1 MESVPPAS
9 LRLGDRPFYD
19 SMSAGGGQEAG
30 GPSPGFPAL
39 PPSMPVFSV
48 LREKM
53 DPKMAIC
60 MSAPKLEEKL
70 PACALSRA
78 ALTGRSAG
86 FRLCSLQRRA
96 VIGDP

>member
-1 MESVPPAS
+1 
-9 LRLGDRPFYD
+9 
-19 SMSAGGGQEAG
+19 MSAGGGQEAG

-39 PPSMPVFSV
+39 PPSMHVFSV

-96 VIGDP
+96 VIVIRDTGFGGRPCSRSEG